1 MRVAHLIL
9 QHMDQYHF
17 LVGEFKKNT
26 AFDPAAASV
35 QLFAWFA
42 QIGEPVERYGNKR
55 GKVVKFSQRNYE
67 KMLFA
72 PETDSIELFSPRIV
86 PPDEADETTNCDAL
100 VVYSSG
106 SLFVLAIRA
115 SKLALAPLFDAARA
129 IPGLF
134 EHCEYVYCY
143 AETQGYGTGYALGYR
158 QLDDAHP
165 MTFGIPCPAN
175 NWAAIKR
182 RGLLDAHLRDV
193 YPINGFTQ
201 ARLDAL
207 PHGRRQALRDAMHAY
222 GRCEAHAGLTFWHL
236 PPEELEAARAA
247 LNAHAMLG
255 AYINN

>member
-1 MRVAHLIL
+1 
-9 QHMDQYHF
+9 MDQYHF

-26 AFDPAAASV
+26 PFDPAAASA

-42 QIGEPVERYGNKR
+42 QIGEPVERYGSKR

-72 PETDSIELFSPRIV
+72 PDTNSIELLSPRTV
-86 PPDEADETTNCDAL
+86 PPDDADEVTNCDAL
-100 VVYSSG
+100 AAYSSDS
-106 SLFVLAIRA
+106 SLVLSIRA

-134 EHCEYVYCY
+134 DHCEYVYCY
-143 AETQGYGTGYALGYR
+143 AETQGYGTGYAFGYR
-158 QLDDAHP
+158 QLDKAHP

-175 NWAAIKR
+175 NWSAIKR
-182 RGLLDAHLRDV
+182 RGLQNAHLRDV
-193 YPINGFTQ
+193 YAINGFTP

-207 PHGRRQALRDAMHAY
+207 PPERRQALRDAMQAY
-222 GRCEAHAGLTFWHL
+222 GRCEEHAGLTFWYL
-236 PPEELEAARAA
+236 PSGELDAARAA